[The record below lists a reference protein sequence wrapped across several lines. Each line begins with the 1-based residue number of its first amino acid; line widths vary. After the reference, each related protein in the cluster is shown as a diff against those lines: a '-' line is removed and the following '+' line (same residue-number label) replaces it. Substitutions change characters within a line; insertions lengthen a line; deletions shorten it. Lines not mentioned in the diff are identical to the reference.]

1 MGYRDVFVASAPN
14 AMLWGPHP
22 LPGRPP
28 MLVLPS
34 NERLA
39 SPMAQRLTTR
49 MWSLR
54 IPLEPAS
61 HPDLVFLYSLWPK
74 NFHPTCLCLLL
85 DASPHRHTK
94 FSLDAANVSSQQN
107 LRTHPG
113 FSDPCSVVAAF
124 LAGLFRRNSAGHCIG
139 VHRITISDTR
149 ATGPMASVCGKAV
162 RPTDHAGGFAQG
174 PSFICFTLNIVV
186 LP

>member
-1 MGYRDVFVASAPN
+1 
-14 AMLWGPHP
+14 
-22 LPGRPP
+22 

-39 SPMAQRLTTR
+39 S
-49 MWSLR
+49 
-54 IPLEPAS
+54 
-61 HPDLVFLYSLWPK
+61 LWPNASPHGCGRCASLLNLRRIGTSFFYTPCGPKISTRISTK
-74 NFHPTCLCLLL
+74 NFHLLCLLL
-85 DASPHRHTK
+85 DASPHRHTE
-94 FSLDAANVSSQQN
+94 FSLDAANVSSHQN

-113 FSDPCSVVAAF
+113 FSDPCSVGAVF

-174 PSFICFTLNIVV
+174 PLFIYFRVNIGV